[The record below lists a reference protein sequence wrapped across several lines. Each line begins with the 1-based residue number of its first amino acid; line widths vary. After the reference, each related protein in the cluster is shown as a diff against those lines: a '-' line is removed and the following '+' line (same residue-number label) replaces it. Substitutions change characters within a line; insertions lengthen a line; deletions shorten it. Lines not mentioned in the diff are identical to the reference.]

1 MDGDSADGWC
11 LEEVISLGIG
21 VNEQVVRLDVGIE
34 TRRRAET
41 EMNRS
46 ETELESP
53 TGEQEGQH
61 EVDRAARA
69 RLEAE
74 LAGVVEKAE
83 AAREKYEEQLRNKSE
98 KYFALEKKL
107 AGHGAEI
114 RALTKEFEDQ
124 LDTELVQH
132 KRAEHEIAVAR
143 DQFQEQAEDYRVQL
157 GRETDRREDLDARLG
172 KRRKRRAKRSAKE
185 RARGSVGGVLVAGVF
200 TLALVVGWFMTGQR
214 LPGDWNLRGL
224 ADMAASKLNL
234 DVAVS
239 KFDPVVGEDKNILRA
254 QELLVRLGYDPGPAD
269 GVAGRATQSAL
280 RAFQADMGLEQT
292 GEIDETVLARLR
304 VQDERNST
312 R

>member
-1 MDGDSADGWC
+1 M
-11 LEEVISLGIG
+11 SLGSG
-21 VNEQVVRLDVGIE
+21 VNEQVARLDAGIE

-46 ETELESP
+46 QTEPESP
-53 TGEQEGQH
+53 TGEQERQY
-61 EVDRAARA
+61 EADRAESA

-74 LAGVVEKAE
+74 LARVVEKAE

-124 LDTELVQH
+124 LDTELAQH

-157 GRETDRREDLDARLG
+157 ERETDKREDVETRLG

-214 LPGDWNLRGL
+214 LPGEWSLRGL

-239 KFDPVVGEDKNILRA
+239 KFDPVADEDQSILRA
-254 QELLVRLGYDPGPAD
+254 QQLLVRLGYDPGPVD
-269 GVAGRATQSAL
+269 GVAGQATQTAL

-292 GEIDETVLARLR
+292 GEIDDTVLARLR
-304 VQDERNST
+304 AQDQRDSER
-312 R
+312 